1 MPNTFFLNVETFL
14 KKLEAGNGLNLREYT
29 MVLQR
34 IYNYESLSST
44 MRPQRIY
51 VCGSSSST
59 MRLQRIYDYGASKG
73 HILCFIR

>member
-1 MPNTFFLNVETFL
+1 MFKRKMPNTFFLNVETFL
-14 KKLEAGNGLNLREYT
+14 KKLEAFGNGLNLREYT

-51 VCGSSSST
+51 VCGH
-59 MRLQRIYDYGASKG
+59 RVVR
-73 HILCFIR
+73 